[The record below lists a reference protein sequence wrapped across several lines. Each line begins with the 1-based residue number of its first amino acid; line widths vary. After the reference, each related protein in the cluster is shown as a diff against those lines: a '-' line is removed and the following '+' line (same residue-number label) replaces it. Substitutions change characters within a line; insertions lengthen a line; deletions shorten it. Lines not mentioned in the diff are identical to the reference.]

1 MATNDDIITKLSE
14 LQEVMSAIASST
26 ASVVEELRRANAV
39 NPRITATDGAERRDG
54 EPRPMGVH
62 K

>member
-1 MATNDDIITKLSE
+1 MATNDEVISKLAALEPVMERIAVATEAMVAE
-14 LQEVMSAIASST
+14 LKK
-26 ASVVEELRRANAV
+26 ANSV
-39 NPRITATDGAERRDG
+39 NPRIAGDGAERRDG